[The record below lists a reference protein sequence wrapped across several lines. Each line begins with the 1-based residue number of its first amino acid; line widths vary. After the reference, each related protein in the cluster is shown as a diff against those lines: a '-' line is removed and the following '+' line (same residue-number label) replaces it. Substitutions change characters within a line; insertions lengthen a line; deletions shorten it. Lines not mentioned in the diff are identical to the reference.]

1 MADDKENY
9 PYLIPMIWQANA
21 HTSPNISQR
30 ISLYDVK
37 GIPHAQWGG
46 TTKIVGAYQDA
57 AYKNSYNTMVNRE
70 VLIDLDIEFRIAGE
84 DLNISVKTDPLGAI
98 NNLDSPKIIFIIT
111 YNRDIEQPGNY
122 FASVV
127 RYAEQTFDVRVRNYS
142 QKLPMDTTWSLEKA
156 NLVVLIQNSGS
167 NPYIHNATIHNLTN
181 TLSSEDNTYMPL
193 DAKLGK
199 NYPNPFN
206 PTTTIT
212 FDVHKPSKVRLEIF
226 NIKGQSVKVLVNSHF
241 DTGRHYTIW
250 DGIDESGNPVSSGV
264 YLYRMETPSHTETNR
279 MILLK

>member
-21 HTSPNISQR
+21 YTSPNVSQR
-30 ISLYDVK
+30 VSLYGVS

-46 TTKIVGAYQDA
+46 TTKIVGANQDA
-57 AYKNSYNTMVNRE
+57 AYKNTYNAMINRE
-70 VLIDLDIEFRIAGE
+70 VLIDLDIELRIFGE
-84 DLNISVKTDPLGAI
+84 DLNISVKSNPLGTI
-98 NNLDSPKIIFIIT
+98 NNLENPKMIFIIT

-142 QKLPMDTTWSLEKA
+142 QKLALDSAWSLEKA
-156 NLVVLIQNSGS
+156 NLVVLIQNSGA
-167 NPYIHNATIHNLTN
+167 NPYIHYATIHNLTN
-181 TLSSEDNTYMPL
+181 ALSSEDNTYTPI

-212 FDVHKPSKVRLEIF
+212 FDIHKPSKVKLEIF
-226 NIKGQSVKVLVNSHF
+226 NIKGRSVKILTNKHF
-241 DTGRHYTIW
+241 EAGRHYAVW
-250 DGIDESGNPVSSGV
+250 DGIDTGGNPVSSGV
-264 YLYRMETPSHTETNR
+264 YFYKMETTNHVETKS